1 MHAIKTVFREAVGLF
16 VDSGSLAVA
25 IIVAVI
31 GSAVLLPLLPL
42 PATARA
48 VLLLAALLAVLVENV
63 RRTSRTTPRS

>member
-31 GSAVLLPLLPL
+31 GSAVLLPL